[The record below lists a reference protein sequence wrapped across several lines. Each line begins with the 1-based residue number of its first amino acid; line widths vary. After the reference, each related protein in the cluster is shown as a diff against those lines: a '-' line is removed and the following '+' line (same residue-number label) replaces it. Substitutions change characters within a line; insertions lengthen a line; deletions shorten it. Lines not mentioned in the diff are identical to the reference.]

1 MRRLTIALC
10 LLVAGPALA
19 APPASL
25 RVIAPDPN
33 AAGLRGAQSPV
44 NVDSPNRSASGPS
57 APAALSPPI
66 QSKAPLSFFSP
77 AAQPATRDGGACRQT
92 CARDYFFCLAGGDE
106 PRCPQS
112 WTRCRSDCGRISGPL
127 P

>member
-1 MRRLTIALC
+1 MRLLTIALC

-19 APPASL
+19 APSASL

-44 NVDSPNRSASGPS
+44 NGDSPNRT
-57 APAALSPPI
+57 APAALPLPI
-66 QSKAPLSFFSP
+66 QSRAPISFFSP
-77 AAQPATRDGGACRQT
+77 GAQPAARDGGACRQT

-112 WTRCRSDCGRISGPL
+112 WTSCRSDCGRNSRPL